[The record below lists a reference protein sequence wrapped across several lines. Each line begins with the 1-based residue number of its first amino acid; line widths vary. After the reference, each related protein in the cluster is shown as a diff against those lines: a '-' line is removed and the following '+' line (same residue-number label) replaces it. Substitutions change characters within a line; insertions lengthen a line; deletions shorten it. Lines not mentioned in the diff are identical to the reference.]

1 MLALGAAES
10 QRLAEAAFAQV
21 RATAGMVESVEVG
34 VIEKIDAR
42 FARRGVERADLVI
55 GAAGNA
61 HHARDDIGNPSV
73 G

>member
-1 MLALGAAES
+1 M
-10 QRLAEAAFAQV
+10 
-21 RATAGMVESVEVG
+21 RATAGMVEFVEVS

-55 GAAGNA
+55 GAAGDA
-61 HHARDDIGNPSV
+61 HHARDDVGNPSV